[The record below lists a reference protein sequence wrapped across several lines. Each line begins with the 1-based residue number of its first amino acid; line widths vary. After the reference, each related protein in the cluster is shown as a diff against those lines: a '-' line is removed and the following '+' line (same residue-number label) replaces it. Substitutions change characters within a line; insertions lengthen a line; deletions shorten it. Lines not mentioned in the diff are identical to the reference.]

1 MNTTNVPVHNH
12 KGKFGIN
19 EWSVVIFIAI
29 IPSLIIIII
38 YTRSL
43 LLIRKQRNNSIYAA
57 NR

>member
-1 MNTTNVPVHNH
+1 MNSTVPVHNH

-43 LLIRKQRNNSIYAA
+43 LIRKQRNNSIYAA

>member
-1 MNTTNVPVHNH
+1 MNSTVPVHNH
-12 KGKFGIN
+12 NGKFGAA

-29 IPSLIIIII
+29 IPSLIIIAI

-43 LLIRKQRNNSIYAA
+43 LILLRQQRNNSIYAE